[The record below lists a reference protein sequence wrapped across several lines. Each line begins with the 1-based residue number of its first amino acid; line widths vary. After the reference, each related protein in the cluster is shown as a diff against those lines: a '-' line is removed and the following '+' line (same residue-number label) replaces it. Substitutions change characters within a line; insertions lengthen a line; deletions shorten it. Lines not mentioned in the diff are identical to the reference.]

1 MRYTDVYLMSTGVC
15 LPARVPVTQ
24 AVAEQ
29 DASPLLLRSGISA
42 VCVEPRRSSAEL
54 AAAAAREA
62 CEAREACPPGELRAI
77 LHSYVWFKGAE
88 FWTAAQYI
96 GHAIGADG
104 CPGYDMSQSCNG
116 GMAALEL
123 AAGMVRGTSG
133 SVLVTTGDRFSEPA
147 FDRWGRHSRHDT
159 TAEAESPWS
168 IYGDGGAAVLVG
180 TSGGPVRLLSTS
192 TVVDNSLE
200 GASRG
205 LGFESGPSS
214 TPPDFR
220 RKHAEYFGNDM
231 EISRHLDRMATAIC
245 RALDTVLADGDT
257 KLADVDWF
265 VPPVATRQEFMGLL
279 LFLLH
284 ADESATTWKFG
295 STTGHL
301 GAGDQIAGLDYLLR
315 SGAAGPGQR
324 VLLIGGGTGYACTCA
339 LVEVVEPRTA
349 APATDEAA
357 R

>member
-1 MRYTDVYLMSTGVC
+1 MRYHDVYLMGTGVC
-15 LPARVPVTQ
+15 LPARVPVTR

-29 DASPLLLRSGISA
+29 DASPLLIGTGISA

-54 AAAAAREA
+54 AAEAAREA
-62 CEAREACPPGELRAI
+62 CVDRPPGELRAI
-77 LHSYVWFKGAE
+77 LHSYLWFKGAD

-104 CPGYDMSQSCNG
+104 CPAYDMSQTCNG

-123 AAGMVRGTSG
+123 AAGMVRGTGG
-133 SVLVTTGDRFSEPA
+133 SVLVTTGDRFAEPA
-147 FDRWGRHSRHDT
+147 FDRWGHHSRHDT
-159 TAEAESPWS
+159 TVQPEPPGA
-168 IYGDGGAAVLVG
+168 IFGDGGAAVLVG

-205 LGFESGPSS
+205 LGFASGPSS
-214 TPPDFR
+214 APPDFR
-220 RKHAEYFGNDM
+220 RKHEEYFGDD
-231 EISRHLDRMATAIC
+231 IAIGRHLDRMATAMR

-257 KLADVDWF
+257 KLADVNWF
-265 VPPVATRQEFMGLL
+265 VPPVATHQELKGLL
-279 LFLLH
+279 SFLLH

-324 VLLIGGGTGYACTCA
+324 VLLIGGGTGFACTCA
-339 LVEVVEPRTA
+339 LVEVTQPGTA
-349 APATDEAA
+349 AAATGEAS

>member
-1 MRYTDVYLMSTGVC
+1 MRYDDVYLMSTAVC
-15 LPARVPVTQ
+15 LPDRVPVTQ

-29 DASPLLLRSGISA
+29 DASPVLLRGGISA
-42 VCVEPRRSSAEL
+42 VCVEPRRSAAEL
-54 AAAAAREA
+54 AAEAARAA
-62 CEAREACPPGELRAI
+62 CAACTDCANQPPGELRAI

-88 FWTAAQYI
+88 MWTAAQYI

-104 CPGYDMSQSCNG
+104 CPGYDLSQSCNG

-123 AAGMVRGTSG
+123 AAEMVRGTGG
-133 SVLVTTGDRFSEPA
+133 SVLVTTGDRFAEPA
-147 FDRWGRHSRHDT
+147 FDRWGRQYAVEPDS
-159 TAEAESPWS
+159 AWA
-168 IYGDGGAAVLVG
+168 IFGDGGTAVLVG
-180 TSGGPVRLLSTS
+180 TSGGTSAGTAGQRVRLLSTS
-192 TVVDNSLE
+192 TAVDNSLE

-214 TPPDFR
+214 TPPDLGR
-220 RKHAEYFGNDM
+220 RHAEYFGNDAQL
-231 EISRHLDRMATAIC
+231 SRHLDRMATAIF

-265 VPPVATRQEFMGLL
+265 VPPVATHQEFAGLL
-279 LFLLH
+279 SFVLH
-284 ADESATTWKFG
+284 ADESATTWTFG

-301 GAGDQIAGLDYLLR
+301 GGGDQIAGLDYLLR
-315 SGAAGPGQR
+315 SGAARPGQR

-339 LVEVVEPRTA
+339 LVEVG
-349 APATDEAA
+349 EAN